1 MRLREVADWHFADIK
16 GLSVNMAQTGK
27 NRKGDKVID
36 ENLKRVYEEAMQEG
50 VPDRFRELLDALKQQ
65 DEQKGSVK

>member
-1 MRLREVADWHFADIK
+1 
-16 GLSVNMAQTGK
+16 MAQTSK

-50 VPDRFRELLDALKQQ
+50 VPDRFRELLDALKEQ
-65 DEQKGSVK
+65 DQQKGSVK